1 MEDNKIDKIKNWYKQ
16 SKIISTIK
24 IILKNIIKII
34 TYSIYQLCYNWKI
47 VVLIATIF
55 GICKLNKYKELSYNF
70 FNHEFIRNITFYQ
83 LHKNIYIPLYVIE
96 GLALLLIIISL
107 LKYLKLKDLN
117 QKKIEKINTIKN
129 DGNRPYFT
137 FRNRL
142 WLNLKIAIW
151 YWNMNGIGK
160 SKFKTDEFKEEFQ
173 SSFNRTLIDVEEI
186 DNRKDTIKIST
197 ASARY
202 NLPKIIELDDDNL
215 DYTSS
220 KFILGENLKGKVI
233 IDISKTPHLLI
244 GGITGSGKSV
254 LIDSLI
260 YQAIKKGY
268 TLRICD
274 PKQTEFNNWNN
285 LTIITNSW
293 LTKGYKVEQCKVSKA
308 LEDALNDLKEIED
321 ELNKRNIIF
330 SNYYCKNI
338 DEYNKKMISYNKQY
352 LPLSHIIYIFD
363 EIVELS
369 ITKDKEIAKEI
380 ENILTKIATRGRSA
394 GVHLIL
400 STQRPDCDLLKGQ
413 IKSNLDVRICGR
425 TADKILSEVVLGKG
439 NYDADTLISKEE
451 TGLFVTNNGKFFR
464 GYLLDTEKIT
474 NYLKKDQEI
483 IELEGLIDEYP
494 PNI

>member
-1 MEDNKIDKIKNWYKQ
+1 MEDNKIDKIKNWYKK
-16 SKIISTIK
+16 SKAISIIK

-34 TYSIYQLCYNWKI
+34 IYSIYQLCYNWKI

-55 GICKLNKYKELSYNF
+55 GICTLNKYKELSYNF
-70 FNHEFIRNITFYQ
+70 FNHEFIKNITFYQ

-96 GLALLLIIISL
+96 GLALLLICISL
-107 LKYLKLKDLN
+107 LKYFKLEDLK
-117 QKKIEKINTIKN
+117 QKKIRKISTIKN

-260 YQAIKKGY
+260 YQAMKKGY

-285 LTIITNSW
+285 ITIITNSW
-293 LTKGYKVEQCKVSKA
+293 LTKGYKVEQCKVSKT
-308 LEDALNDLKEIED
+308 LEDALNDLKEIEN

-338 DEYNKKMISYNKQY
+338 DEYNKKMISYNKHY

-394 GVHLIL
+394 GVHLVL

-474 NYLKKDQEI
+474 NYLKRDQEI

>member
-1 MEDNKIDKIKNWYKQ
+1 MKDKKIDKIMNWYKQ
-16 SKIISTIK
+16 SKIISIIRT
-24 IILKNIIKII
+24 ILKNIIKII

-55 GICKLNKYKELSYNF
+55 GICTLNKYKELSYNF
-70 FNHEFIRNITFYQ
+70 FNHEFIKNITFYQ
-83 LHKNIYIPLYVIE
+83 LHHNSYILLYVIE
-96 GLALLLIIISL
+96 GLTLLLISISL
-107 LKYLKLKDLN
+107 LKYFKLEDLK
-117 QKKIEKINTIKN
+117 QKRIEKISTIKN

-142 WLNLKIAIW
+142 WLNLKIAVW

-202 NLPKIIELDDDNL
+202 NLPKIIKLDDDNL

-220 KFILGENLKGKVI
+220 KFMLGENLKGKVI

-254 LIDSLI
+254 LIDSII
-260 YQAIKKGY
+260 YQAMKKGY

-293 LTKGYKVEQCKVSKA
+293 LTKGYKVQQCKVSKT
-308 LEDALNDLKEIED
+308 LEEALNDLKEID
-321 ELNKRNIIF
+321 NELNKRNIIF

-394 GVHLIL
+394 GVHLVL

-464 GYLLDTEKIT
+464 GYLLDTEEIT
-474 NYLKKDQEI
+474 NALKRDQEI

>member
-1 MEDNKIDKIKNWYKQ
+1 MEDKKIDKIKNWYKQ

-34 TYSIYQLCYNWKI
+34 TYSIYQLCYYWKI
-47 VVLIATIF
+47 IVLIATIF
-55 GICKLNKYKELSYNF
+55 GICTLNEYKELSYNF
-70 FNHEFIRNITFYQ
+70 FNHEFIKNITFYQ

-96 GLALLLIIISL
+96 GLALLLISISL
-107 LKYLKLKDLN
+107 LKYFKLKDLK
-117 QKKIEKINTIKN
+117 QKKIEKISTIKN
-129 DGNRPYFT
+129 DSNRPYFT

-173 SSFNRTLIDVEEI
+173 SAFNRTLIDIEEI

-202 NLPKIIELDDDNL
+202 NLPKIIELDNDNL

-254 LIDSLI
+254 LIDSII
-260 YQAIKKGY
+260 YQAMKKGY

-293 LTKGYKVEQCKVSKA
+293 LTKGYKVEQCKVSKT
-308 LEDALNDLKEIED
+308 LEDALNDLKEIEN

-394 GVHLIL
+394 GVHLVL

-439 NYDADTLISKEE
+439 NYDADTLINKEE
-451 TGLFVTNNGKFFR
+451 TGLFVTNNSKFFR
-464 GYLLDTEKIT
+464 GYLIDTEKIT
-474 NYLKKDQEI
+474 NALKKDQEI
-483 IELEGLIDEYP
+483 IRLEGLIDEYP

>member
-1 MEDNKIDKIKNWYKQ
+1 MEDNKIDKIKNWYKK
-16 SKIISTIK
+16 SKAISIIK

-34 TYSIYQLCYNWKI
+34 IYSIYQLCYNWKI

-55 GICKLNKYKELSYNF
+55 GICTLNKYKELSYNF
-70 FNHEFIRNITFYQ
+70 FNHEFIKNITFYQ

-107 LKYLKLKDLN
+107 LKYFKLEDLK
-117 QKKIEKINTIKN
+117 QKKIEKISTIKN

-142 WLNLKIAIW
+142 WLNLKIAVW

-293 LTKGYKVEQCKVSKA
+293 LTKGYKVEQCKVSKT
-308 LEDALNDLKEIED
+308 LEDALNDLKEIEN

-474 NYLKKDQEI
+474 NYLKRDQEI
-483 IELEGLIDEYP
+483 IELEGFIDEYP

>member
-1 MEDNKIDKIKNWYKQ
+1 MEDKKIDKIKNWYKQ

-34 TYSIYQLCYNWKI
+34 TYSIYQLCYYWKI
-47 VVLIATIF
+47 IVLIATIF
-55 GICKLNKYKELSYNF
+55 GICTLNEYKELSYNF
-70 FNHEFIRNITFYQ
+70 FNHEFIKNITFYQ

-96 GLALLLIIISL
+96 GLALLLISISL
-107 LKYLKLKDLN
+107 LKYFKLKDLK
-117 QKKIEKINTIKN
+117 QKKIEKISTIKN
-129 DGNRPYFT
+129 DRNRPYFT

-173 SSFNRTLIDVEEI
+173 SAFNRTLIDIEEI

-202 NLPKIIELDDDNL
+202 NLPKIIELDNDNL

-254 LIDSLI
+254 LIDSII
-260 YQAIKKGY
+260 YQAMKKGY

-293 LTKGYKVEQCKVSKA
+293 LTKGYKVEQCKVSKT
-308 LEDALNDLKEIED
+308 LEDALNDLKEIEN

-394 GVHLIL
+394 GVHLVL

-439 NYDADTLISKEE
+439 NYDADTLINKEE
-451 TGLFVTNNGKFFR
+451 TGLFVTNNSKFFR
-464 GYLLDTEKIT
+464 GYLIDTEKIT
-474 NYLKKDQEI
+474 NALKKDQEI
-483 IELEGLIDEYP
+483 IRLEGLIDEYP